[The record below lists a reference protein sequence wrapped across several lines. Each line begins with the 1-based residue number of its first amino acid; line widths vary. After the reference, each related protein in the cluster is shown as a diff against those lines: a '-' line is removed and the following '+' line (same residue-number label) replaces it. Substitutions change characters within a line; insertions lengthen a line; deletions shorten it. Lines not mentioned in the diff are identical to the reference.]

1 MKRKHK
7 ENIFLLFSLLM
18 FIASL
23 LFYAP
28 SEKNRDPVKATAFLP
43 DYVENFEYT
52 MLKQGMEQA
61 AIDYDVELTF
71 RTIREE
77 ETITEFFRT
86 VQKEIES
93 QTEVVIIQPKNK
105 KVLGEKLKKIK
116 NNVSIYFVNSAI
128 DMEEPFPLV
137 ATDYVKLGER
147 LASRIVERQFK
158 KEKILILKENFD
170 YTDTFDYYQ
179 GITSQLESAS
189 IPYDVKEV
197 RGEKREEQIKQLLD
211 KKGYTSV
218 ITFTSAMLENTAKV
232 KNEENKS
239 NIRLFGFQ
247 KSRAGLALIDDG
259 SVEAIGISN
268 QFAVGYQSIQQN
280 FTEYDES
287 QNISEIQQI
296 IVDQKN
302 LFSEENQKLLFPI
315 VQ

>member
-105 KVLGEKLKKIK
+105 KVLGEKLQKIK

-128 DMEEPFPLV
+128 DMEEPFSLV